1 MRRSL
6 LVLSSPI
13 STSLILSCLALVLLT
28 DGAIAQGRDHYV
40 EQCLDRDAEIVI
52 GACTTLIE
60 SGIESERNLA
70 VSHFHRG
77 RAHFRNE
84 DFDLAVQDFDEA
96 IRLRPGFLNAFFQR
110 GDVYLATQQYD
121 LALQDYNEVI
131 RLDPTDAIA
140 FKFRGDVY
148 LAQGETERALQDY
161 DEALRLD
168 PDDDAEAAE
177 ARARASTAQ

>member
-1 MRRSL
+1 MRRSSL
-6 LVLSSPI
+6 VSSSLVLSS
-13 STSLILSCLALVLLT
+13 LGLVLLT
-28 DGAIAQGRDHYV
+28 NPAFAQGRDQYV
-40 EQCLDRDAEIVI
+40 EQCLDRDEEIVI

-60 SGIESERNLA
+60 SGVESERNLA

-77 RAHFRNE
+77 RAYFRNE

-110 GDVYLATQQYD
+110 GDVNLATQEYD
-121 LALQDYNEVI
+121 LALKDYNEVI
-131 RLDPTDAIA
+131 GLDPTDAIA

-148 LAQGETERALQDY
+148 FAQGESERAIQDY

-168 PDDDAEAAE
+168 PDADAEAAE
-177 ARARASTAQ
+177 ARARASNVVN